1 MVGADRDDFKMRRIN
16 GKHFAFLNS
25 VKLTAKGFKI
35 SCLSCKKQF
44 AYCGS
49 KMSLKSCSFH
59 GLTAKLLEIDQFIEV
74 NFWRLI
80 GFKN

>member
-16 GKHFAFLNS
+16 CKHFAFLNS
-25 VKLTAKGFKI
+25 VKLTAEGFKI

-59 GLTAKLLEIDQFIEV
+59 GLAAKLIKLSKLTFGD
-74 NFWRLI
+74 
-80 GFKN
+80 